1 MTVYQ
6 SPFRA
11 VLLGFLI
18 GSIVSLTFQRFFFSH
33 QKTTSSRYEGYDYGD
48 LSQKEYMEILRG
60 AFQMPSLWL
69 IGASKCATSSI
80 ANALDHHPL
89 IGNIKKESSERLHT
103 STTES
108 HVFDGESFDV
118 IKALHKLTKGVQM
131 VDNSKQRAWNSLNK
145 TLAMEYTP
153 HYLFEPLVPE
163 RICLAYK
170 LLYGSCS
177 SELQVAARFVIMI
190 REPVA
195 RTVSSWEYKRIKG
208 GERESFENI
217 VVDGENQSTAMLKC
231 WRRHK
236 ASATINVE
244 QALRACPTWRLL
256 TPSPHRFHERISRS
270 HVGKGMYFY
279 QLAHWWTI
287 LPRENFLVVQCEKYY
302 TDPATYFTKIL
313 TFAGVEALGRTGF
326 KDTNDLTTAASVH
339 LNSMHRENLRSE
351 VTPPLK
357 ERLSM
362 LFQPHNQRL
371 DKLLGVTTGYYDN
384 SILDAKKM
392 KKKKEEK
399 EGQEEGEEDT
409 ALET

>member
-1 MTVYQ
+1 
-6 SPFRA
+6 
-11 VLLGFLI
+11 
-18 GSIVSLTFQRFFFSH
+18 
-33 QKTTSSRYEGYDYGD
+33 
-48 LSQKEYMEILRG
+48 
-60 AFQMPSLWL
+60 
-69 IGASKCATSSI
+69 
-80 ANALDHHPL
+80 
-89 IGNIKKESSERLHT
+89 
-103 STTES
+103 
-108 HVFDGESFDV
+108 
-118 IKALHKLTKGVQM
+118 
-131 VDNSKQRAWNSLNK
+131 
-145 TLAMEYTP
+145 
-153 HYLFEPLVPE
+153 
-163 RICLAYK
+163 
-170 LLYGSCS
+170 
-177 SELQVAARFVIMI
+177 
-190 REPVA
+190 
-195 RTVSSWEYKRIKG
+195 
-208 GERESFENI
+208 
-217 VVDGENQSTAMLKC
+217 
-231 WRRHK
+231 
-236 ASATINVE
+236 
-244 QALRACPTWRLL
+244 
-256 TPSPHRFHERISRS
+256 
-270 HVGKGMYFY
+270 MYFY

-371 DKLLGVTTGYYDN
+371 DKLLGVTTGYYNN